1 MGRKIFFF
9 NSKICFLFS
18 FSNLFPLVAMPVL
31 KKDDSK
37 EEGKLSDYERLRLA
51 NIQRNDQLLTSLGL
65 QTQPAGVG
73 KKRSRHLDSPVA
85 SAQNSKRAAGEKA
98 QSRSS
103 HRSRSI
109 QSLVDKEQS
118 DRTSRAASANRK
130 QPMTALLEGGSS
142 ASGAPDVV
150 RSVRPLLLTDSAMA
164 AGSSS
169 GFARRVLQVVLTI
182 PMGKVAS
189 YGQVAALAGS
199 PKNARQVGKLLSLEL
214 GAADAIPWQR
224 VINSSG
230 GISLPPMSGGSR
242 CCHQHQQCTLL

>member
-1 MGRKIFFF
+1 VGRKIFFF

-85 SAQNSKRAAGEKA
+85 SSQNRKLAAGQA

-103 HRSRSI
+103 HGSRSI
-109 QSLVDKEQS
+109 QSLGDKEQS
-118 DRTSRAASANRK
+118 DRTSARGNRK
-130 QPMTALLEGGSS
+130 QPMTAMLEGGAS
-142 ASGAPDVV
+142 ASPDVV

-214 GAADAIPWQR
+214 GAGDAIPWQR